1 MTSRELDHPGAP
13 HQGRPEV
20 VEHPEP
26 RRAYRDRD
34 AGMIAGVCAGLA
46 THLGWQVGTI
56 RLLFVLLSPFNFLGP
71 TLYATLWV
79 VLPVGGGD
87 DLAPG
92 LRAAQRLGLRP
103 SRQPIRPPRDR
114 SLFVI
119 LAVIAVGLIWLVQT
133 VGAGLNAALFWPLLF
148 GAVGVALVWR
158 QFDEPVTDDAREVRP
173 AWLRPLL
180 QRGGWPAVVRTGVGM
195 MLVGVAVS
203 LVTVSQI
210 GWSQLPAVLL
220 MTVIAVAGIL
230 IVAAP
235 WLYRMR
241 RDMLRAEHDKA
252 MADARADMAAHLHDS
267 VLQTLA
273 LIQRSASDPKTV
285 ATLARRQERELR
297 TWLYGDVTPDETFK
311 SALIR
316 AAAEIEAERGIAVDI
331 VTVGDS
337 DLTPDLEAMVRAAR
351 EAMMNAAKH
360 SGAPSVD
367 VFAQVTDA
375 VAEVFVRDRGV
386 GFLMTEIDDDRM
398 GVRRSI
404 VERMERHGGR
414 AVIKSAPGEGTE
426 VRLEMNR

>member
-1 MTSRELDHPGAP
+1 MTSRPLDHPGAP
-13 HQGRPEV
+13 RQAQPESV
-20 VEHPEP
+20 P

-46 THLGWQVGTI
+46 AHLGWQAGTL
-56 RLLFVLLSPFNFLGP
+56 RLLFVILSPFNLLGVA
-71 TLYATLWV
+71 LYATLWV
-79 VLPVGGGD
+79 VLPAGTND
-87 DLAPG
+87 ELAPG
-92 LRAAQRLGLRP
+92 LQAAQRLGLRSP
-103 SRQPIRPPRDR
+103 RQPVRRPKDR
-114 SLFVI
+114 NLFVI
-119 LAVIAVGLIWLVQT
+119 LAVIAVGLIWLVQ
-133 VGAGLNAALFWPLLF
+133 VMGAGLNSALFWPLLF

-180 QRGGWPAVVRTGVGM
+180 QRGGWPAVVRTGIGM

-203 LVTVSQI
+203 LVTVAQI
-210 GWSQLPAVLL
+210 GLAQLPAVLL
-220 MTVIAVAGIL
+220 MTLVALAGIG

-235 WLYRMR
+235 WLYQLR
-241 RDMLRAEHDKA
+241 RNMLRAEHDKA

-273 LIQRSASDPKTV
+273 LIQRSAADPQAV
-285 ATLARRQERELR
+285 QTLARRQERELR
-297 TWLYGDVTPDETFK
+297 TWLYGDLTQDESFK

-316 AAAEIEAERGIAVDI
+316 AASEIETERGIAVEI
-331 VTVGDS
+331 VTVGDA
-337 DLTPDLEAMVRAAR
+337 DLTPELEAMVRAAR

-367 VFAQVTDA
+367 VFAQVSDA
-375 VAEVFVRDRGV
+375 EAQVFVRDRGV
-386 GFLMTEIDDDRM
+386 GFDPTTIDHDRM

-404 VERMERHGGR
+404 VERMERYGGS

-426 VRLEMNR
+426 VRLELKR